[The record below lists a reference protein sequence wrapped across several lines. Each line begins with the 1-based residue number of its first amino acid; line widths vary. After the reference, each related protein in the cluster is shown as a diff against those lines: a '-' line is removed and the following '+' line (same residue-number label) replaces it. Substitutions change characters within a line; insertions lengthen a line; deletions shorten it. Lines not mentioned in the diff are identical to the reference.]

1 MKHMIGDFYYD
12 SCGMG
17 RIRARIWE
25 PEGNIR
31 AIVQI
36 VHGIAEHVGRYDAY
50 ARWMTTQG
58 FLVVAED
65 HMGHG
70 RSVGVEGIQGYF
82 HGGWFAAVED
92 SYTLMKKTMQDHPGV
107 PYFLFGHSM
116 GSFMAR
122 TILARHPDSG
132 ISGCIICGTA
142 WQPKALLT
150 AAVPMAK
157 LACMGGGDKKPSPTL
172 QTLMFG
178 SYNQRVEHKRTPSD
192 WLSRDNRIVDAYEAD
207 PACGFTATAG
217 LYRDMLLGIS
227 YVQEPKTLAA
237 MKKQTPILF
246 TSGSED
252 PVGAYGK
259 GVEEAFKAFLSVGME
274 KVKLKLY
281 PLCRHEIL
289 NEINRQQVYEDILN
303 WITDCIRDIPVP
315 EAEE

>member
-1 MKHMIGDFYYD
+1 MIGDIYYD

-36 VHGIAEHVGRYDAY
+36 VHGIAEHVGRYDAF
-50 ARWMTTQG
+50 ARWLNERG
-58 FLVVAED
+58 FMVVAED

-70 RSVGVEGIQGYF
+70 RSIGVDGIQGYF
-82 HGGWFAAVED
+82 YGGWFAATED
-92 SYTLMKKTMQDHPGV
+92 TYTLTKKTMEDHPGV
-107 PYFLFGHSM
+107 PFFLFGHSM

-132 ISGCIICGTA
+132 ITGCIICGTA
-142 WQPKALLT
+142 WQPASLLKAAIPMFK
-150 AAVPMAK
+150 AA
-157 LACMGGGDKKPSPTL
+157 CIGGGDKKPNPTL
-172 QTLMFG
+172 QKLLFG
-178 SYNQRVEHKRTPSD
+178 GKNQRVEHKRTPSD
-192 WLSRDNRIVDAYEAD
+192 WLTRDNKIVDAYEED
-207 PACGFTATAG
+207 PLCGFPATAG

-227 YVQEPKTLAA
+227 YIQDPKTLAA
-237 MKKQTPILF
+237 MNKRTPILF
-246 TSGSED
+246 TAGAED

-259 GVEEAFKAFLSVGME
+259 GVEQAAGAFLEAGME

-289 NEINRQQVYEDILN
+289 NEINRLQVYEDVLG
-303 WITDCIRDIPVP
+303 WITEVIGSLPVFD
-315 EAEE
+315 AEE

>member
-1 MKHMIGDFYYD
+1 MTPVTGDIYYD

-31 AIVQI
+31 AVVQLI
-36 VHGIAEHVGRYDAY
+36 HGIAEHVERYDAF
-50 ARWMTTQG
+50 ARWLNGHG

-70 RSVGVEGIQGYF
+70 RSIGVEGIQGYF
-82 HGGWFAAVED
+82 HGGWFAAVKDTYALTRRIMGE
-92 SYTLMKKTMQDHPGV
+92 HPGV

-122 TILARHPDSG
+122 TLLAKHPDSG
-132 ISGCIICGTA
+132 ICGCVICGTA
-142 WQPKALLT
+142 WQPQGLLA

-157 LACMGGGDKKPSPTL
+157 LACLGGGDKRPNPAL
-172 QTLMFG
+172 QKLMFG

-192 WLSRDNRIVDAYEAD
+192 WLTRDNRIVDAYEAD
-207 PACGFTATAG
+207 PLCGFTGTAG

-227 YVQEPKTLAA
+227 YIQDPKTLAA
-237 MKKQTPILF
+237 MNKRTPILF
-246 TSGSED
+246 TAGADD

-259 GVEEAFKAFLSVGME
+259 GVEQAFRAFLDAGME
-274 KVKLKLY
+274 SVKLKLY

-289 NEINRQQVYEDILN
+289 NEINREAVFEDILK
-303 WITDCIRDIPVP
+303 WFDRRIKDLPVP

>member
-1 MKHMIGDFYYD
+1 MRTEYYFG
-12 SCGMG
+12 SAGAG
-17 RIRARIWE
+17 KIRACVWK
-25 PEGNIR
+25 PAGHPK
-31 AIVQI
+31 AIVQL
-36 VHGIAEHVGRYDAY
+36 VHGIAEHVGRYHDFAC
-50 ARWMTTQG
+50 WLNDQG
-58 FLVVAED
+58 IMVVAED

-70 RSVGVEGIQGYF
+70 RSIGLEGIQGYF

-92 SYTLMKKTMQDHPGV
+92 TYALLKKTMADHPGV

-122 TILARHPDSG
+122 TILARHPESG

-142 WQPKALLT
+142 WQPKALLN
-150 AAVPMAK
+150 AALPMAK
-157 LACMGGGDKKPSPTL
+157 LACVGGADKKPSPAL

-178 SYNQRVEHKRTPSD
+178 TYNQRVEHKRTPSD
-192 WLSRDNRIVDAYEAD
+192 WLTRDNRIVDAYEAD
-207 PACGFTATAG
+207 SACGFTATAG
-217 LYRDMLLGIS
+217 LYRDMLQGIA

-237 MKKQTPILF
+237 MKKQVPILF
-246 TSGSED
+246 TAGAED

-259 GVEEAFKAFLSVGME
+259 GVEEAFKAFLAVGME

-289 NEINRQQVYEDILN
+289 NEINRQQVYEDILG
-303 WITDCIRDIPVP
+303 WISDCIRDIPVL